1 MVGGSDNLSWNP
13 YFEFFIDDRKIVS
26 KSKQELFRFE
36 IKFWVVPKKSKT
48 GLRKKINEN
57 QKVSEPHWDKDQHFI
72 QKFTIFQISN
82 SSEFI
87 DKKCDFSPLC
97 KPRL

>member
-36 IKFWVVPKKSKT
+36 IKFGSFNKKKSKT

-57 QKVSEPHWDKDQHFI
+57 QKVSEPH
-72 QKFTIFQISN
+72 
-82 SSEFI
+82 
-87 DKKCDFSPLC
+87 
-97 KPRL
+97 